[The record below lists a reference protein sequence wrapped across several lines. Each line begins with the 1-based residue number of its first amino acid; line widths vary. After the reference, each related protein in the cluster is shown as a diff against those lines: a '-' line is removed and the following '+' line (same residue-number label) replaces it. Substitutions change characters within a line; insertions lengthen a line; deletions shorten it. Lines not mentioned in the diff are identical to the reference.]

1 MGNSQVISRLKNKI
15 VRLKKKLPV
24 IGAVVVATH
33 VGVPKSMAQNSANL
47 HLARTEAASMN
58 FSPELNDRINALA
71 GESFEAEYKDFP
83 QEVARALGENIGR
96 ILKAVKNGTK
106 SRTLKKMFGNDISTK
121 FYCAGGALRTILKI
135 SEASDYNECSRILK
149 QIENPQSCLSV
160 IEGLSEA
167 YGDECRTNNMYA
179 TLCRKFKENPNSVL
193 IAVVYSKSNS
203 SSGRHLVIVTPKFA
217 ADTLVTGSNT
227 PEGTVYSMNSEQ
239 ITDMKKYCE
248 THKKGNVYDLSEMIL
263 LLKREELL
271 KLYFEGKL
279 ELSPHSGKQ
288 ATSRVTH
295 TAQPFKE
302 ERGRL

>member
-1 MGNSQVISRLKNKI
+1 MVNSQVISRLKSKI
-15 VRLKKKLPV
+15 SRLKKKLPV

-33 VGVPKSMAQNSANL
+33 VGSPKGMAQNSDSPL
-47 HLARTEAASMN
+47 LARTEAAMMN
-58 FSPELNDRINALA
+58 FSPELNDRINELA
-71 GESFEAEYKDFP
+71 GESFETEYKDFP

-106 SRTLKKMFGNDISTK
+106 SRTLKKMFGNDINTK
-121 FYCAGGALRTILKI
+121 FYCAGGALRTVLKI
-135 SEASDYNECSRILK
+135 SEASDYNECSAILK

-167 YGDECRTNNMYA
+167 YGDECRTNNMYV

-193 IAVVYSKSNS
+193 IAVVHSKSNT

-217 ADTLVTGSNT
+217 ADTMVTSNNL

-239 ITDMKKYCE
+239 ITDMKKYCG
-248 THKKGNVYDLSEMIL
+248 THKKGNVYDLSEMIR

-271 KLYFEGKL
+271 KLYIDGKL
-279 ELSPHSGKQ
+279 DLSPGSGRH
-288 ATSRVTH
+288 ATSGVTH
-295 TAQPFKE
+295 RTRPFRE